1 MSSPGHP
8 GDGAG
13 PRAAAVAFTALGA
26 LHLVWATGSSW
37 PVSDADHQDGA
48 LSGRPPGQ
56 SPGPV
61 ACVAVAGLLGTA
73 AALVAGDPRSHPR
86 LTRLGSAGIVAAFT
100 TRGLLG
106 LAGRTDLVAPGATTE
121 RFRTL
126 DRRYYAP
133 LCLTLAALSAPA
145 ARRKHYCL

>member
-1 MSSPGHP
+1 MPTALAPRPHA
-8 GDGAG
+8 GAG
-13 PRAAAVAFTALGA
+13 PRAAAAAFTALGA

-37 PVSDADHQDGA
+37 PVSEADQQDGA

-73 AALVAGDPRSHPR
+73 GALVAGHPRAYPR
-86 LTRLGSAGIVAAFT
+86 LTRAGSAGVVATFT

-106 LAGRTDLVAPGATTE
+106 LAGRTDLVAPGSTTE

-133 LCLTLAALSAPA
+133 LCLALAALSAPA
-145 ARRKHYCL
+145 VRRAA